1 MGRMIYNML
10 RIRKKDIALICT
22 LQALAGAGSVI
33 ILFIV
38 ENIVKDNSSIFM
50 LGTAFSLMVMVF
62 VSFFMGCTTFRQ
74 TYNLSITM
82 GCTRK
87 EFFISYYITTFIGI
101 LIQALMVYIYY
112 WLENLEIKFFYSEIM
127 FEKGPEVI
135 LFSPYMLLL
144 IIFISALTMIMGTSV
159 LRFGKKVYIVF
170 WVLWMA
176 LCIMPSKVEDA
187 FEVGIDNA
195 PIVIRTCIN
204 TIIPVINLPLAA
216 HIVLVLMIS
225 AVMFMISALLIRR
238 QQVV

>member
-38 ENIVKDNSSIFM
+38 ENIVKDNSYIFM

-101 LIQALMVYIYY
+101 LIQAVMVYI
-112 WLENLEIKFFYSEIM
+112 
-127 FEKGPEVI
+127 
-135 LFSPYMLLL
+135 LL
-144 IIFISALTMIMGTSV
+144 A
-159 LRFGKKVYIVF
+159 
-170 WVLWMA
+170 
-176 LCIMPSKVEDA
+176 
-187 FEVGIDNA
+187 
-195 PIVIRTCIN
+195 
-204 TIIPVINLPLAA
+204 
-216 HIVLVLMIS
+216 
-225 AVMFMISALLIRR
+225 
-238 QQVV
+238 

>member
-22 LQALAGAGSVI
+22 LQALAGAVI

-62 VSFFMGCTTFRQ
+62 VSFFMGCTTFQ

-101 LIQALMVYIYY
+101 LIQAVMVYIYY
-112 WLENLEIKFFYSEIM
+112 WLESLEIKFFYSEIM

-144 IIFISALTMIMGTSV
+144 IIFISSLTMIMGTSV